1 MVYLTLIRSRLDC
14 TNHRFKS
21 TKDSLKPILG
31 IRISL
36 EGGSPYH
43 NFSFQV
49 TVRLLVVGWGGEV
62 SRTSK
67 LIRGTYTTT

>member
-1 MVYLTLIRSRLDC
+1 MVYLTLVRSRLDC
-14 TNHRFKS
+14 TNHRFRS
-21 TKDSLKPILG
+21 TKGSLKPIFG

-49 TVRLLVVGWGGEV
+49 TVRLVVVE
-62 SRTSK
+62 
-67 LIRGTYTTT
+67 